1 MVSSNIYKQSS
12 YFHPPHVGSGRVLLT
27 WRRPTPCS
35 WSLLS
40 TSTSGISPSP
50 ETMVSCLSPPV
61 GGSTVLTA
69 TILQMYYGQSDL
81 TLIMFSFTMF
91 VFQLCTGGLQF
102 PVLAGPGSSD
112 TWSEFVSPAPRTG
125 ADPALSRPRCSPL
138 ILSDCCSDQQP
149 AICDQKFLSNHF
161 LSSGVQLECDKHHK
175 TLIQPQR
182 VFKARYEMK
191 KVIFVTN
198 STLGCFKLKVP

>member
-69 TILQMYYGQSDL
+69 TILQMYYGGSMSWHCFHIYNVCVSVMYWRA
-81 TLIMFSFTMF
+81 TIP
-91 VFQLCTGGLQF
+91 C
-102 PVLAGPGSSD
+102 PGWSWIQWHMIGVRVCRSTYRRWPSSI
-112 TWSEFVSPAPRTG
+112 TPSL
-125 ADPALSRPRCSPL
+125 LS
-138 ILSDCCSDQQP
+138 CSDQQP